1 MARTLAEFEPHAMS
15 QAMGLPVL
23 HVYYEDLAGSAAN
36 LEAFATAMEEI
47 VQSVHLRFTPPG
59 F

>member
-36 LEAFATAMEEI
+36 LEAFATAMEI
-47 VQSVHLRFTPPG
+47 VQCVHLRFTPPG